1 MVAIIEGVVDVFA
14 GECLDE
20 GEDMLHEVIDVV
32 FEDIDCSGSVD
43 FQLLVEISQCLQV
56 SPEDGIEPDLVLQL
70 QSPLDDIVPGNLCE
84 FLHAGEDVVL
94 VDLIA
99 RVQQVGLLPALQQSL
114 QFLLLTV

>member
-1 MVAIIEGVVDVFA
+1 M
-14 GECLDE
+14 
-20 GEDMLHEVIDVV
+20 
-32 FEDIDCSGSVD
+32 
-43 FQLLVEISQCLQV
+43 
-56 SPEDGIEPDLVLQL
+56 LQL